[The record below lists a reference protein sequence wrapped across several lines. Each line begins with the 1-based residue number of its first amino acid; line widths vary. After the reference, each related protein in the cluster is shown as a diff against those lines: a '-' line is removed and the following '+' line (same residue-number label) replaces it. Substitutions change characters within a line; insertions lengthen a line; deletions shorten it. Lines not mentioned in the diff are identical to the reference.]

1 MKDMYNN
8 WRSDVHEWM
17 NESTLNRYDDLK
29 KAGIHNQNTIKFTL
43 AAHAWR
49 YMLGGMRLT
58 ASMVQTARA
67 QAGPIWARKIRKVCK
82 EVALLEAFKV
92 ALKSSMPKIYVF
104 CEAFCAKRPAE
115 RPRCTQAG
123 GRRPDSRIGY
133 DLSSKAQVMSE
144 SARFD

>member
-58 ASMVQTARA
+58 ASMVHMIETPAFQGF
-67 QAGPIWARKIRKVCK
+67 QLN
-82 EVALLEAFKV
+82 ELLGTDS
-92 ALKSSMPKIYVF
+92 LMTRNSGTTKSV
-104 CEAFCAKRPAE
+104 
-115 RPRCTQAG
+115 
-123 GRRPDSRIGY
+123 
-133 DLSSKAQVMSE
+133 
-144 SARFD
+144 